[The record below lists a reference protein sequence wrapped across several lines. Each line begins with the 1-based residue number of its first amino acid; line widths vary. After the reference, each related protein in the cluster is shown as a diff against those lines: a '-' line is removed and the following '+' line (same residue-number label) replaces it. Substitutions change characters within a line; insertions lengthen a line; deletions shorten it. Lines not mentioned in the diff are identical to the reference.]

1 MVKNSPANAE
11 DKRRRFNPWVGKI
24 PGEGNDNPLQFSCL
38 ERFHGIWYGVCVY
51 ICVCVCVLLTSV
63 QISIYFSRLGPPL
76 FPFLLFPIFLLPS
89 SPHHDA
95 NWVPLVNKDKAI

>member
-1 MVKNSPANAE
+1 MTTHSNFLAWKDSMA
-11 DKRRRFNPWVGKI
+11 
-24 PGEGNDNPLQFSCL
+24 
-38 ERFHGIWYGVCVY
+38 YGMVCVY
-51 ICVCVCVLLTSV
+51 IYVCVCVLLTSV